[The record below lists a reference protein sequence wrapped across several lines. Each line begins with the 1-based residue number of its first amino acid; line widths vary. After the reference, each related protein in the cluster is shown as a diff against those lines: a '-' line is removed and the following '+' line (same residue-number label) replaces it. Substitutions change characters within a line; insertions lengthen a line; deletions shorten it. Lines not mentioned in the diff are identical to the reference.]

1 MTIPVIDIEKTS
13 LNLRHLREDRKIK
26 IAQLQTL
33 FNMTNPQSIY
43 NWENPEMKNL
53 PRIDNL
59 VILAKFYNVKI
70 DDLIVLREEI
80 QETNYFAETGLSY
93 GIAENTISFIN
104 ENSSV
109 NVIKALCL
117 YYRVSI

>member
-1 MTIPVIDIEKTS
+1 MIIPVIDIEKTS
-13 LNLRHLREDRKIK
+13 LKLRQLREDHKIK
-26 IAQLQTL
+26 IVQLQTL

-70 DDLIVLREEI
+70 DDLIVLKEET
-80 QETNYFAETGLSY
+80 QETIFVNEPRPSY
-93 GIAENTISFIN
+93 GITEETVSFIR
-104 ENSSV
+104 ENSSEA
-109 NVIKALCL
+109 VIKSLRF
-117 YYRVSI
+117 YYRILI

>member
-13 LNLRHLREDRKIK
+13 VNLRQFRESRKIK
-26 IAQLQTL
+26 ISQLQTL

-59 VILAKFYNVKI
+59 VILAKFYDVKI
-70 DDLIVLREEI
+70 DDLIIIKEEN
-80 QETNYFAETGLSY
+80 QNTNYISEPRPSY
-93 GIAENTISFIN
+93 GISEDSLLFIK
-104 ENSSV
+104 EKSSTDV
-109 NVIKALCL
+109 LRAIQR
-117 YYRVSI
+117 YYRVSL

>member
-1 MTIPVIDIEKTS
+1 MTIPVIDIEQTS
-13 LNLRHLREDRKIK
+13 VKLKQLREERKIK
-26 IAQLQTL
+26 ITQLQTL

-70 DDLIVLREEI
+70 DDLIVLRKEI
-80 QETNYFAETGLSY
+80 LEANSISEPITSY
-93 GIAENTISFIN
+93 GITEDIISFIKN
-104 ENSSV
+104 NSSV
-109 NVIKALCL
+109 DVKYALSR
-117 YYRVSI
+117 YYEFSI

>member
-13 LNLRHLREDRKIK
+13 VNLRLLRESRKIK
-26 IAQLQTL
+26 ISQLQTL

-59 VILAKFYNVKI
+59 VILAKFYDVKI
-70 DDLIVLREEI
+70 DDLIILKEEN
-80 QETNYFAETGLSY
+80 QNTNYISEAQPSY
-93 GIAENTISFIN
+93 GISEESLLFIK
-104 ENSSV
+104 EKSSTDV
-109 NVIKALCL
+109 LRAIQR